1 MIVYAI
7 YCGNFQ
13 GSSYYRTREEA
24 QNAANF
30 REYCTGHY
38 WTVKPILI
46 RD

>member
-1 MIVYAI
+1 MIVYRI

-30 REYCTGHY
+30 RTNCTGVE
-38 WTVKPILI
+38 WTVREIYLP
-46 RD
+46 

>member
-30 REYCTGHY
+30 RTYCTDHK
-38 WTVKPILI
+38 WEVKTVYIP
-46 RD
+46 